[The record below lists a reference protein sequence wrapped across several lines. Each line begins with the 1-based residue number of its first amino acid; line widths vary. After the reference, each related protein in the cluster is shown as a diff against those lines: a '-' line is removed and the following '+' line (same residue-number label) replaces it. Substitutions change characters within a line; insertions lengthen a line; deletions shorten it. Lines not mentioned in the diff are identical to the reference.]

1 MRVFPKALRR
11 AAAAALACAMVTGGG
26 LLAGCSSGTQT
37 AADEEAGDAQA
48 SAQTVRVGT
57 MPTEDILPLWVAQ
70 AEGLTANGT
79 QAEVVVF
86 DSAQA
91 LSAAISSGDV
101 DMAMTDIMRAAKLT
115 ESGVDMTLE
124 WITLGET
131 ADQGRFGVLAPA
143 DAPYD
148 DLAGLADYVA
158 TKKLDEGQGVG
169 VGANTVPEYVFDKLC
184 EEAGAQ
190 GIPATEVAS
199 LPERYSLMASGQ
211 LAAAALPGSLL
222 ALGEANGMKLL
233 ADDTTGQNVS
243 QSVMV
248 AQESFEADHHEA
260 VEAVALAWNAAADA
274 INADRAAYLPVLAE
288 EANLN
293 ETIAESYPVSTYPY
307 AFDLG
312 ALKRPLASLVEP
324 QIAWMAKKGYGTA
337 GTTYDEASGAIVVG
351 SAA

>member
-11 AAAAALACAMVTGGG
+11 TAAAALACAMVTGGG

-158 TKKLDEGQGVG
+158 TEELDEGQGVG

-199 LPERYSLMASGQ
+199 LPERYSLVASGQ
-211 LAAAALPGSLL
+211 LLAAALPASML
-222 ALGEANGMKLL
+222 ALGEANGLKVI
-233 ADDTTGQNVS
+233 ADDTQGANLS
-243 QSVMV
+243 QSVMAARSAWAQDEPQLV
-248 AQESFEADHHEA
+248 ADVASIWDS
-260 VEAVALAWNAAADA
+260 AVALITENPDA
-274 INADRAAYLPVLAE
+274 YRDLLAE
-288 EANLN
+288 NANLN
-293 ETIAESYPVSTYPY
+293 ASIASSYPISTYP
-307 AFDLG
+307 
-312 ALKRPLASLVEP
+312 LASVDGEMMHPSAELV
-324 QIAWMAKKGYGTA
+324 QDVLDWMAAKGYGDKA
-337 GTTYDEASGAIVVG
+337 AYDSATGALTV
-351 SAA
+351 A